1 MSRQRSGRAYSS
13 GNGEKNRGILET
25 RDILPTLLKQDVLV
39 LWIWEGGVCAHTLS
53 LARSFTFMEFSSC
66 KFAPSMFLNESE
78 VYHLLLSLES
88 KDPERIEMNFT
99 SVPPRTD

>member
-1 MSRQRSGRAYSS
+1 M
-13 GNGEKNRGILET
+13 EKKNRGILET

-39 LWIWEGGVCAHTLS
+39 LWIREGGVCAHTLS
-53 LARSFTFMEFSSC
+53 LTRSFTFMVFSSC

-78 VYHLLLSLES
+78 VHHLLLSLAS
-88 KDPERIEMNFT
+88 KDTERIEMNFT